1 MKFFLNNRNI
11 MNLLYT
17 TARWDRWENI
27 NLLAPTQSAVT
38 CPGNHFWKFIQI
50 FYNSPTNIENKESL
64 NLKNIQD

>member
-17 TARWDRWENI
+17 TARWENI

-50 FYNSPTNIENKESL
+50 FFYSPRNIENKESL
-64 NLKNIQD
+64 NFKNIQD